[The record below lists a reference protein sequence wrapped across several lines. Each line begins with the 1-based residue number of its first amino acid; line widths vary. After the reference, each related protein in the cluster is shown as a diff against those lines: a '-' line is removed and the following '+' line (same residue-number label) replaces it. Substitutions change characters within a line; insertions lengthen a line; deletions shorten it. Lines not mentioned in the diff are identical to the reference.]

1 MKRYISSFLLLFCFV
16 VSVGFAQKPYDELTY
31 PSLPTYKLPKVD
43 QFKLRNGVKVYM
55 LPDHELPLV
64 NVHVIVR
71 GGSFEDP
78 ANKSGMADL
87 MASVMRDGGSKKYPA
102 DTLNK
107 ILEDKAAR
115 LNIGMDFASGSAN
128 LNVLREDLPGLLP
141 VFVDVLKNPA
151 FPDDKIAL
159 DKKQAKTVISRRN
172 DNVQGIA
179 GREFNRLIY
188 GPNSV
193 YGRLEEYQTINDIT
207 RADLQSLHD
216 KAYVGQNLMV
226 GVVGDFDT
234 RSMKKMIQSAFG
246 SFKKGSGTALD
257 LPKVNYRYKPTIN
270 LIDKPDVNQ
279 SVVYLGH
286 IGGFRKNPD
295 YAALQVMNEILSGGF
310 SGRLMKHVRTDLGLA
325 YAVYGRYT
333 SNVLYPGVFYTGVMT
348 KSSTTAQAIDAIIN
362 EIKKLQQDG
371 VTDKELQDTRDQF
384 LNSLVFHYDSRS
396 KILNEKMR
404 NAYLGLP
411 PDEFERYVEN
421 VKKVTTADVQRVA
434 KKYLK
439 PSDLQILVVGN
450 ASEIGDQLNKFGNV
464 NKIDITIPEPKSAG
478 QESSVKGDSSKGRH
492 WLDKMAGALIKTGTE
507 LKKITTKG
515 EVTQYNPQLP
525 NGKIS
530 MHATTTI
537 VFPDRLRTEITTP
550 GGTMVMTLADGKAA
564 RSMGGQTQPLPSQV
578 AELLEEGIHRNYLNL
593 ALNKD
598 SLKTAYLG
606 TVNMDGKKLVKLKIE
621 ASKPFTLLIDSDTGL
636 PQYLRYSQFV
646 PSEGNVDVQMSYMD
660 WKSENG
666 VNFAMK
672 QVTTQN
678 GKKASEVVYD
688 SFSVN

>member
-1 MKRYISSFLLLFCFV
+1 MKRHISLFLLLFFLAI
-16 VSVGFAQKPYDELTY
+16 SAGYAQKPYNDLTY
-31 PSLPTYKLPKVD
+31 PPLPGYKLPKVE
-43 QFKLRNGVKVYM
+43 QFKLKNGIMVYM

-78 ANKSGMADL
+78 ADKSGLADI
-87 MASVMRDGGSKKYPA
+87 MASVMRDGGSKKYPS

-115 LNIGMDFASGSAN
+115 LSIGMDFTSGSAN
-128 LNVLREDLPGLLP
+128 LNVLKEDLPELLP

-151 FPDDKIAL
+151 FPDDKIEL
-159 DKKQAKTVISRRN
+159 DKKQVKTVISRRN
-172 DNVQGIA
+172 DDVQGIA
-179 GREFNRLIY
+179 GREFDRLIY

-193 YGRLEEYQTINDIT
+193 YARLEEYQTINNIT
-207 RADLQSLHD
+207 KADLQSLHD
-216 KAYVGQNLMV
+216 KAYVGRNLMV
-226 GVVGDFDT
+226 GVVGDFDPG
-234 RSMKKMIQSAFG
+234 SMKKMIGSAFG

-257 LPKVNYRYKPTIN
+257 LPKVNYQYKPTIN
-270 LIDKPDVNQ
+270 FIDKPDVNQ
-279 SVVYLGH
+279 SVIYLGH

-348 KSSTTAQAIDAIIN
+348 KSATTAQAIDAIIN

-404 NAYLGLP
+404 DAYLGLP

-434 KKYLK
+434 QKYLK
-439 PSDLQILVVGN
+439 PADLQILVVGN

-464 NKIDITIPEPKSAG
+464 NKIDITIPEPKSASDETSG
-478 QESSVKGDSSKGRH
+478 KGDINKGRM
-492 WLDKMAGALIKTGTE
+492 WLNKMAASLIKTSSKVNG
-507 LKKITTKG
+507 ITTKG
-515 EVTQYNPQLP
+515 EVTQYSPQLP

-530 MHATTTI
+530 MQATTSI
-537 VFPDRLRTEITTP
+537 VFPDQMKTEIATP
-550 GGTMVMTLADGKAA
+550 GGTMVMSLADGKAT
-564 RSMGGQTQPLPSQV
+564 RSMGGQEQPLPQQV
-578 AELLEEGIHRNYLNL
+578 ADLLKDGIHRNYLNI
-593 ALNKD
+593 ALDKD
-598 SLKTAYLG
+598 NLTPEYMG
-606 TVNMDGKKLVKLKIE
+606 TENVDGKKLVKLEIKE
-621 ASKPFTLLIDSDTGL
+621 SKPFTLLIDSETGL
-636 PQYLRYSQFV
+636 PVYLRYSEFI
-646 PSEGNVDVQMSYMD
+646 PSEGNVDIQMSYTD

-666 VNFAMK
+666 VNVAMK
-672 QVTTQN
+672 QATTQN
-678 GKKASEVVYD
+678 GNKSSEVVYD